1 MDCRQFFYIVSL
13 PRCRSTWLS
22 HLFTTDVTRCYHSL
36 LSDYYSK
43 AFHGLINTDQLYVG
57 SCDENPVSFLMSE
70 KPSGPIVVINRDI
83 DDCTNSFSKAF
94 DLPDDFPIRNSLIT
108 YQAALRVISKR
119 PEAISVNFED
129 LEDNGTIFK
138 IWRHLLPGVPCYIER
153 VMMFQDTI
161 IVVKNRDLSMA
172 LDICAKNLH
181 LTKGKYIEALGSG
194 EILKWQQQQ

>member
-1 MDCRQFFYIVSL
+1 MDCRKFFYIVSL

-57 SCDENPVSFLMSE
+57 SCDEDPVSFLMSE
-70 KPSGPIVVINRDI
+70 KPSGPIVVVDRDK
-83 DDCTNSFSKAF
+83 DDCAESFRNAF
-94 DLPDDFPIRNSLIT
+94 ELPDDFPVEGMLET
-108 YQAALRVISKR
+108 YKIALKTIAKMPESISIDFK
-119 PEAISVNFED
+119 D
-129 LEDNGTIFK
+129 LEDNSTIFK

-153 VMMFQDTI
+153 VMMFQNTV